1 MSTQQFFFGRTYRTT
16 LLLVLLAELASFFV
30 YWFKFNVDLSL
41 IFFIII
47 ISLLFA
53 ASIKNLKYGLYVAL
67 AELFV
72 GSQGHL
78 FEIKLGDYELSI
90 RIGIFLAVMFVWLIQ
105 LLRRKQYLKLWQE
118 LKQYPWLIALAVV
131 CLWGI
136 IFAFW
141 RGNSLTSIFL
151 DFNAWIYFLYLLP
164 LLTVF
169 RKEDLPNVLQV
180 FAAGLTAL
188 ALKTLLFLY
197 VFSHKFS
204 FSLDFYKW
212 GRDTLWGEF
221 AIINENFYR
230 IFSQGQVFILIG
242 VFVFLS
248 YVFFAPNLKLKN
260 IFTNRVVYLLTILLL
275 TVVISLSRSFWLALI
290 LTSLVFLFLFLKQ
303 NYKQLHVLFFGTL
316 FAAVIALTVFS
327 GIIYFPWPKISGQ
340 FDPSSLLDDRLSL
353 SGAGISSRWSQ
364 LPNLTNAIIKHPII
378 GSGWGTTVTYQST
391 DPRILTVNNPTGLY
405 NTYAFEWGYLDIIL
419 KIGLLG
425 LIVYLLFIWSIIK
438 NYWQLWKKN
447 TDRDERALIIGLM
460 LGLLSLL
467 ITHGFS
473 PYLNH
478 PLGIGYVLLV
488 LLIAKLINQE
498 KNQRISDGH

>member
-1 MSTQQFFFGRTYRTT
+1 MLSKPFFGPIYRKT
-16 LLLVLLAELASFFV
+16 LIFILLAELASFFV
-30 YWFKFNVDLSL
+30 YWLKFNVDLSL
-41 IFFIII
+41 VFFIII
-47 ISLLFA
+47 LLLVLV

-67 AELFV
+67 AELFI

-78 FEIKLGDYELSI
+78 FEIKLGDHELSI
-90 RIGIFLAVMFVWLIQ
+90 RIGIFSIIMLVWFVHAISF
-105 LLRRKQYLKLWQE
+105 KQFSELWRS
-118 LKQYPWLIALAVV
+118 LKQYQYLLMLAVV

-164 LLTVF
+164 LLTVL

-230 IFSQGQVFILIG
+230 IFSQGHVFILIG
-242 VFVFLS
+242 LFVFFVYFFMDPEMKLNKLLKKITFYS
-248 YVFFAPNLKLKN
+248 IAVFFLIMA
-260 IFTNRVVYLLTILLL
+260 
-275 TVVISLSRSFWLALI
+275 ISLSRSFWLALV
-290 LTSLVFLFLFLKQ
+290 LTSFVFLFIFLKQ
-303 NYKQLHVLFFGTL
+303 NYKKLPSLFFGTL
-316 FAAVIALTVFS
+316 VIAIIAIIVFS
-327 GIIYFPWPKISGQ
+327 GIIYFPWPKTSGQ
-340 FDPSSLLDDRLSL
+340 FDPGSLLEDRLSL
-353 SGAGISSRWSQ
+353 TGAGISSRWSQ
-364 LPNLTNAIIKHPII
+364 LPNLTSAIIKHPIV
-378 GSGWGTTVTYQST
+378 GSGWGTSVTYQST

-405 NTYAFEWGYLDIIL
+405 TTYAFEWGYLDIIL

-447 TDRDERALIIGLM
+447 TDRDERALIIGLL